1 MNLLDIILI
10 AFALTTSVFSL
21 SLVANVQKCL
31 TLFEKTRLVGLF
43 TLFPAIFLWVG
54 YWIGV
59 LILMLMNWPTEWIF
73 VVLILII
80 GMRMIFRSFKTN
92 ADDRTYQYGKFRVV
106 FALTIALASPA
117 LILGIGF
124 AFTNVAIYTYLIAMV
139 ISGLVLSVSGM
150 IIGKKTGKYEMGNKL
165 IFLGGII
172 FAGIALKN
180 ALFLLEIF

>member
-1 MNLLDIILI
+1 MSLLDLILI
-10 AFALTTSVFSL
+10 AFALTTTVFSL

-43 TLFPAIFLWVG
+43 SFFPALLLWAG

-59 LILMLMNWPTEWIF
+59 LILTLMNWSNEWIF
-73 VVLILII
+73 IALILII
-80 GMRMIFRSFKTN
+80 GVRMISRSFKTN
-92 ADDRTYQYGKFRVV
+92 ADDRTYKYGSFRVV
-106 FALTIALASPA
+106 FALSIALASPA

-124 AFTNVAIYTYLIAMV
+124 AFTNIAIYTFLISMV

-150 IIGKKTGKYEMGNKL
+150 IIGKKTGKYEMGNKM

-172 FAGIALKN
+172 FAGLSLKQ
-180 ALFLLEIF
+180 AIFLLEIL